1 MEIPYTVTAREDTG
15 LWNAKL
21 GIWLF
26 LASEVMLFG
35 GLFSGYIFLRLGAGA
50 DPLYHWPSQ
59 ELKILPGFVNTLV
72 LIASSVTVVMAWA
85 SLKMRKWAAYR
96 FYMFITLGC
105 ALAFMCIK
113 SYEYY
118 GKFTHSSV
126 RLVDGTVVDGHI
138 HQDVLVFENVSAITV
153 PVLNP
158 DLSFLDKYA
167 FTSHATHHGEA
178 AGGSGAHAHPEG
190 EAGRG
195 GADPENA
202 ATGHEV
208 SAALQ
213 FLTPEGEVIQHLE
226 RHIREIQLLPEEQR
240 PGSISFKLSHPVTL
254 GVKPSMATSYDKG
267 SFTLRNGATAKG
279 SLVDD
284 TMHIKIDAVDLRN
297 LEDPA
302 ASKAWSL
309 LTAEHKEKFLSH
321 ADEETSRFVEKH
333 PELDPLV
340 VPEALKKAFYQKF
353 KTKEEKHEVSIPRE
367 DIRFYSSH
375 TPKWNTYYAIYF
387 TMTGLHGLHVIGGA
401 LVLAHFTFFGRRI
414 YDKNPE
420 HLCNRVEVGGLFWHF
435 VDLVWIFL
443 FPIMYLL

>member
-50 DPLYHWPSQ
+50 DPLYHWPTQ
-59 ELKILPGFVNTLV
+59 ELKVWPGFINTLV
-72 LIASSVTVVMAWA
+72 LIGSSVTVVMAWA
-85 SLKMRKWAAYR
+85 SLKMRKWEAYR
-96 FYMFITLGC
+96 RYMFITLGC

-113 SYEYY
+113 TYEYY

-138 HQDVLVFENVSAITV
+138 HQDVLLFEAVDTITV
-153 PVLNP
+153 PTENP
-158 DLSFLDKYA
+158 DLSFLKKYA
-167 FTSHATHHGEA
+167 FDSH
-178 AGGSGAHAHPEG
+178 GAHHESARGGNSHSVHPEG
-190 EAGRG
+190 EAGHG
-195 GADPENA
+195 GPGQSEEHAGAGE
-202 ATGHEV
+202 
-208 SAALQ
+208 SQL
-213 FLTPEGEVIQHLE
+213 LTPEGEVIKHLDL
-226 RHIREIQLLPEEQR
+226 HIREIQLLPADER
-240 PGSISFKLSHPVTL
+240 PNSLSFKISPPVTL
-254 GVKPSMATSYDKG
+254 GVKPSMAVSYDER

-279 SLVDD
+279 RLVDD
-284 TMHIKIDAVDLRN
+284 TMHIKVDAVDLRN

-302 ASKAWSL
+302 VSTAWDL
-309 LTAEHKEKFLSH
+309 LSAEHKQRFLSR
-321 ADEETSRFVEKH
+321 ADEKVSAFNEKH
-333 PELDPLV
+333 PDLDHLGI
-340 VPEALKKAFYQKF
+340 PEARKQAFVQKF
-353 KTKEEKHEVSIPRE
+353 KTDEEKQEVAIPRE
-367 DIRFYSSH
+367 DIRFYSAH

-414 YDKNPE
+414 YDRNPE